1 MSNHLTD
8 LLESELIS
16 LLEFELETIANL
28 ARNQSV
34 GQRRFARHID
44 KAQNTMTFISLFGLV
59 KEKHKNMKVGIIAK
73 KFNHLVINWVEH
85 LRDEM
90 EVV

>member
-1 MSNHLTD
+1 
-8 LLESELIS
+8 
-16 LLEFELETIANL
+16 
-28 ARNQSV
+28 
-34 GQRRFARHID
+34 
-44 KAQNTMTFISLFGLV
+44 MTFISLFGLV

-90 EVV
+90 EVA